1 MGRFANT
8 GFFNDA
14 ADTDVV
20 AAEAWSA
27 AFDNADISDDLD
39 DAFDG
44 DDDDDD
50 QDASEDDA
58 LSLIAQRPRR
68 RTRA

>member
-1 MGRFANT
+1 MGRFANA
-8 GFFNDA
+8 GLFNDA
-14 ADTDVV
+14 VDTDVV

-39 DAFDG
+39 DSFDG
-44 DDDDDD
+44 DDDD
-50 QDASEDDA
+50 QDMSEDDA
-58 LSLIAQRPRR
+58 LSLIAQQPSR

>member
-8 GFFNDA
+8 GFFHDA
-14 ADTDVV
+14 VDTDVV

-39 DAFDG
+39 DSFDG
-44 DDDDDD
+44 DDDD
-50 QDASEDDA
+50 QDMSEDDA
-58 LSLIAQRPRR
+58 LSLIAQQPSR